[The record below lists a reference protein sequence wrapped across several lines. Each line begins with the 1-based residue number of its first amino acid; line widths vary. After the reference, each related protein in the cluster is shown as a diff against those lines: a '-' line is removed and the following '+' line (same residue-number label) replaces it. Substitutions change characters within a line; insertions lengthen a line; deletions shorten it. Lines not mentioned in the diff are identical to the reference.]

1 MNTTAT
7 LDDTNPIELNKTYL
21 ELAAIRQQKGY
32 SIEYVASKL
41 HLRVRI
47 IELIEQ
53 GDFHLLPEPVF
64 VKGYL
69 RAYSKLLGIS
79 PDPFLEIF
87 NNQYNYERK
96 PERAL
101 WQSKRESH
109 KAEHVIRW
117 FTLAFALGVV
127 VAVGVWWQKN
137 KDSHEEVF
145 STKEKTTDLALTEQM
160 PMTPTETELNLTDIS
175 KMQELLTPPAQMS
188 PLEKKGA

>member
-1 MNTTAT
+1 MNTTT
-7 LDDTNPIELNKTYL
+7 TMDDSNQIDINRPEL
-21 ELAAIRQQKGY
+21 ELATIRQQKGY

-47 IELIEQ
+47 IELIENSE
-53 GDFHLLPEPVF
+53 FNLLPEPVF

-79 PDPFLEIF
+79 PDPFLAVFEE
-87 NNQYNYERK
+87 QYVHEKK

-117 FTLAFALGVV
+117 VTLVFALGVM
-127 VAVGVWWQKN
+127 VAVGIWWQKN
-137 KDSHEEVF
+137 RDIPEVY
-145 STKEKTTDLALTEQM
+145 SATEPTNEVAEAETTTMELKLTDL
-160 PMTPTETELNLTDIS
+160 S
-175 KMQELLTPPAQMS
+175 KMQSLLTPSAQMT
-188 PLEKKGA
+188 PLEKEGG